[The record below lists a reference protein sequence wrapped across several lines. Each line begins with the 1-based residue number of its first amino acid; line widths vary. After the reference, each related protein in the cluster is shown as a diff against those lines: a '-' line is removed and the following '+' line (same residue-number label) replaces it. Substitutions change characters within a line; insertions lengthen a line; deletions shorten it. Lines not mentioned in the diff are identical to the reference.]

1 MTARAASIRL
11 AQYGERTS
19 TWSTATYDSGTE
31 RALHEIALTL
41 NAEVVELRKQ
51 LAAYE
56 VMNPQ
61 QCQAGKHADW
71 LVDSE
76 YTHACPWCA
85 LDDAARVSEA
95 LNRRLSEEMLGG
107 SALYAA
113 LTTPT
118 TPEER
123 QAALDKFQATAR
135 RASQVEDGGAV

>member
-1 MTARAASIRL
+1 MTPETASIRL

-41 NAEVVELRKQ
+41 NAEVTELRKQ
-51 LAAYE
+51 LDTYE

-61 QCQAGKHADW
+61 QRQTGKHADW

-76 YTHACPWCA
+76 HTHACPWCA
-85 LDDAARVSEA
+85 LDEAARVSEA
-95 LNRRLSEEMLGG
+95 LNGRLAKEMLAG

-113 LTTPT
+113 LTMPT
-118 TPEER
+118 TPEQK
-123 QAALDKFQATAR
+123 QAAIDKFQAVAHRTAHLK
-135 RASQVEDGGAV
+135 AGGVS